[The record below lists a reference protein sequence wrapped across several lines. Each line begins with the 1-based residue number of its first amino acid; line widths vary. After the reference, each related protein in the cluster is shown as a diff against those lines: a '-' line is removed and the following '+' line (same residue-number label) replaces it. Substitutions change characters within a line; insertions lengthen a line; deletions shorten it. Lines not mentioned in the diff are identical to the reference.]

1 MIFDEGSN
9 YMKGYKPISLEENYS
24 NVQYL
29 GNIFWNEINSFIWE
43 YSNICWKYGDINRY
57 HQLVCQNLI
66 NPYLNNPES
75 EMRHL
80 AYKVFGFT
88 SNVFETLAYALDY
101 WRIHTDSKQ
110 TNRNVTD
117 KEYDQALRLLAK
129 KHKISGSDKEILL
142 DFRPQR
148 NYCTHYGRIQFCV
161 FIFNNS
167 NVLYNLIQVI
177 TQLLGQMDVN
187 SDRVSEFNAQQGN
200 YIEDMKKVLD
210 EFRIDNFNV
219 A

>member
-1 MIFDEGSN
+1 MVF
-9 YMKGYKPISLEENYS
+9 
-24 NVQYL
+24 QYPDL
-29 GNIFWNEINSFIWE
+29 YQETCRLPTIM
-43 YSNICWKYGDINRY
+43 
-57 HQLVCQNLI
+57 
-66 NPYLNNPES
+66 PEAS
-75 EMRHL
+75 
-80 AYKVFGFT
+80 
-88 SNVFETLAYALDY
+88 
-101 WRIHTDSKQ
+101 
-110 TNRNVTD
+110 
-117 KEYDQALRLLAK
+117 
-129 KHKISGSDKEILL
+129 
-142 DFRPQR
+142 
-148 NYCTHYGRIQFCV
+148 QFCV